1 MHMDLGQCGLQ
12 LLVITCPSWHPL
24 PQANGLSQ
32 RVVSPP
38 ASIVISLK
46 VTLSRHFSVSNVPFI
61 TIYSSMSQDLHHPL
75 RNLMISESRWISTRR
90 QMRTM
95 SKRKA
100 GKIFFWRRMRMTL
113 NQIFDHLS

>member
-1 MHMDLGQCGLQ
+1 MRIDLGRRRLQ
-12 LLVITCPSWHPL
+12 LLVTTCPSWRHL
-24 PQANGLSQ
+24 FQVNGLSH

-38 ASIVISLK
+38 ASIVIGLK
-46 VTLSRHFSVSNVPFI
+46 VTLLRHFSASNVPFV
-61 TIYSSMSQDLHHPL
+61 TIYSSTSQDLHHPL

-90 QMRTM
+90 QMRMM